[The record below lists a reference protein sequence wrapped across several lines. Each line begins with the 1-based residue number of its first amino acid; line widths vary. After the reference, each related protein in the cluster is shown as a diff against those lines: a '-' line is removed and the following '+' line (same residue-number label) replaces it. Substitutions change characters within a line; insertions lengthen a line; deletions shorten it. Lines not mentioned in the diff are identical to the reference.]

1 MDQITK
7 TYCDCCGQEIVT
19 DATQIPYSSKYYI
32 RRIYR
37 YVGSNGNDTSLE
49 VDLCDTCKEN
59 IDTAID
65 AIFNPVVEEEINNEI
80 RYSEKSKIR

>member
-1 MDQITK
+1 MAQITK
-7 TYCDCCGQEIVT
+7 AYCDCCGQEIVT

-49 VDLCDTCKEN
+49 AIDLCDTCKEN

-65 AIFNPVVEEEINNEI
+65 AIFNPVVEEEINNET
-80 RYSEKSKIR
+80 